1 MNLSPAG
8 AAFVRHHE
16 GFVPSWYLDP
26 VQVPTIGVGFTW
38 LSSSF
43 REWWGKNKP
52 GKPFAKGATMT
63 QAEADACLQFMV
75 EREYG
80 AAVNKF
86 LGKTVPQH
94 VFDGTVS
101 PVYNL
106 GPGSLEWKWAA
117 AVKAG
122 EYRRAAELLR
132 STGTTAKGKRLP
144 GLVTR
149 RKEEA
154 ELIELGDY
162 RMGTAVAEPMA
173 DGMLVKGE
181 RGAEVADLQQ
191 RLAELGIYDGKV
203 DGIFGFGTEKAVLDF
218 QRAHGLKA
226 DGFAGPKTLQ
236 ALKLKPPIP
245 DVPTYPQPIPTSG
258 PAKSRKGIPAW
269 VYFAALVVAVLIGMA
284 VFTPLF

>member
-1 MNLSPAG
+1 MNLSAAG

-16 GFVPSWYLDP
+16 GFVASWYLDP
-26 VQVPTIGVGFTW
+26 VGVPTIGVGFTW
-38 LSSSF
+38 LSTSF
-43 REWWGKNKP
+43 REWWASNKR

-63 QAEADACLQFMV
+63 RAEADDCLQFMV
-75 EREYG
+75 AREYG

-86 LGKTVPQH
+86 LGKPVAQH

-106 GPGSLEWKWAA
+106 GPGSLDWKWAS

-122 EYRRAAELLR
+122 DYSRAAALLR
-132 STGTTAKGKRLP
+132 TTGTTAKGKRLP

-154 ELIELGDY
+154 ELIEFGDY
-162 RMGTAVAEPMA
+162 SMGPAVAEPMA

-191 RLAELGIYDGKV
+191 RLADLGLYSGNV
-203 DGIFGFGTEKAVLDF
+203 DGIFGFGTENAVLDF

-226 DGFAGPKTLQ
+226 DGYAGTKTLE

-245 DVPTYPQPIPTSG
+245 DIDHYPQTPASE
-258 PAKSRKGIPAW
+258 PAKASPKALIIFIAIALA
-269 VYFAALVVAVLIGMA
+269 VAAIAYFTMR
-284 VFTPLF
+284 

>member
-1 MNLSPAG
+1 MNLSAAG

-16 GFVPSWYLDP
+16 GFVASWYLDP

-38 LSSSF
+38 LSDSF

-52 GKPFAKGATMT
+52 GRPFAKGATMT
-63 QAEADACLQFMV
+63 RAEADACLQFMV

-86 LGKTVPQH
+86 LGKPVPQH

-106 GPGSLEWKWAA
+106 GTGSLEWKWAA

-122 EYRRAAELLR
+122 EYSRAAELLR

-162 RMGTAVAEPMA
+162 RIGTAVAEPMA

-181 RGAEVADLQQ
+181 RGTEVADLQK
-191 RLAELGIYDGKV
+191 RLANLGLYDGNV

-218 QRAHGLKA
+218 QRSHGLKA
-226 DGFAGPKTLQ
+226 DGYAGAKTLK
-236 ALKLKPPIP
+236 ALKLKPPVP
-245 DVPTYPQPIPTSG
+245 DVDHYPETPVSKPD
-258 PAKSRKGIPAW
+258 AKGLPSWA
-269 VYFAALVVAVLIGMA
+269 VAALLALAVIVLAAIIY
-284 VFTPLF
+284 FNPR